1 MCIGCKVKLSKKSD
15 IYLNENLFVVWLKII
30 KYNEGYIKMKK
41 LVQFKSEVLRV
52 KYYIIL
58 IEVEY

>member
-1 MCIGCKVKLSKKSD
+1 MCIGCKVKLIKKSD

-41 LVQFKSEVLRV
+41 IVQFKSEVLRV